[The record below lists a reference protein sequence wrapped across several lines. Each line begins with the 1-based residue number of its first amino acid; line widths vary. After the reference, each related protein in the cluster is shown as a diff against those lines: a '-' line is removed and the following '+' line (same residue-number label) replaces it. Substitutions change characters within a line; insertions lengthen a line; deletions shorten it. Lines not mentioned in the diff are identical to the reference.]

1 MEKIRK
7 KMVPMRRS
15 AVAAFFISVSILILT
30 YTASQLFIVKFEKES
45 FLDELEVQAKESLS
59 LTKFLFDG
67 MVEDLEH
74 TAEALQACDDIRN
87 PEARGKLDLSHH
99 LNFCDV
105 TFISDTEGNAYAHNG
120 VEFNI
125 ADQGFFQAALTSHGL
140 TVSEILPSKW
150 FDAIQIISLPVY
162 LNADKEEIKGY
173 LFGLYDINNFSQSID
188 AVLNNNEYLYIVD
201 SNGTYI
207 NTFVKHQELSDTRNF
222 WNDFAPVEMQGITLE
237 ELKDSF
243 HQHQEGSFSYSYDN
257 VKRYGYHMPLGI
269 KDWQIVFSM
278 EGSAMNSQVKRLSHM
293 ATIASIVYWTC
304 MAIMLWS
311 IYSYFTTLNKEIRK
325 AHKRIRKNNE
335 IMRIAM
341 ESTEH
346 IIFEYNINTRSVDLK
361 TKIPHDLLNNTVT
374 SNVPDGFIDMN
385 AVAAC
390 SIADLRNLFE
400 QIRTETSSQADIQ
413 LMGESENP
421 VWYRIALKNI
431 YGDDGQIISTVGSA
445 EDISLLKQGEIA
457 IKRKNALHL
466 SLINTS
472 LLYARLDLST
482 GIIHEINGKET
493 NQAYQKYVEEHV
505 HKYVCKEHHS
515 YMMQALSLETLWEEY
530 RQEKEYIEVQCKRI
544 ENHAFRWTSTL
555 IYRVHESEGAN
566 VVFVVRDIDEQ
577 KRAELALKE
586 QAEFDGLTGLY
597 NAATARSK
605 IKEALS
611 ALHTEGEK
619 QIFILLDLDHFKQIN
634 DTFGHAAGDQVLIDV
649 AEKLKKHFRSSD
661 IVGRLG
667 GDEFVIMLCDV
678 KSDHYID
685 TIAGTLSPEL
695 VQTYTQGDTS
705 ITVSASIGIS
715 LSPDDGVT
723 FEDLYKKADSALYKV
738 KKSGRNGYQRWTE

>member
-1 MEKIRK
+1 
-7 KMVPMRRS
+7 MRRS

-30 YTASQLFIVKFEKES
+30 YAASQLFIVKFEKES
-45 FLDELEVQAKESLS
+45 FLDELEVQARESLS

-74 TAEALQACDDIRN
+74 TAEALQKCDDIRD
-87 PEARGKLDLSHH
+87 PDARGKLDLSHH
-99 LNFCDV
+99 LNFCNV
-105 TFISDTEGNAYAHNG
+105 TFISDKEGNAYAHNG
-120 VEFNI
+120 VEFSI
-125 ADQGFFQAALTSHGL
+125 ADQGFFQAALASHGL

-150 FDAIQIISLPVY
+150 FDAIQIISLPIY
-162 LNADKEEIKGY
+162 LNADQEEIKGY
-173 LFGLYDINNFSQSID
+173 IFGLYDINNFSQSID

-222 WNDFAPVEMQGITLE
+222 WDDFAPVEMHGVTLE
-237 ELKDSF
+237 ELKDNF
-243 HQHQEGSFSYSYDN
+243 HQHKEGSFSYSYDN

-278 EGSAMNSQVKRLSHM
+278 EGSVMNSQVKRLSYM

-311 IYSYFTTLNKEIRK
+311 IYSYFTTLNREIRK

-335 IMRIAM
+335 IMRIAI

-413 LMGESENP
+413 LIGDSENP
-421 VWYRIALKNI
+421 IWYRIALKNI

-457 IKRKNALHL
+457 IRRRNALHL

-493 NQAYQKYVEEHV
+493 NQSYLKYVEDIV
-505 HKYVCKEHHS
+505 HRYVCKEHHS

-530 RQEKEYIEVQCKRI
+530 HQEKEYIEVQCKRI
-544 ENHAFRWTSTL
+544 ENHEFRWTSTL
-555 IYRVHESEGAN
+555 IYLVHESEGAN

-597 NAATARSK
+597 NAATTRSK

-611 ALHTEGEK
+611 VLHTEGEK

-723 FEDLYKKADSALYKV
+723 LEDLYKKADSALYKV